1 MLVLK
6 PPCLAI
12 FLELAGEHELIYINF
27 SVGTLAL
34 QAREACIRPIGYGED
49 Q

>member
-34 QAREACIRPIGYGED
+34 
-49 Q
+49 